1 MEAGSLLGD
10 TFRIEEPL
18 GEGGMGAVYAAR
30 HVRTSKRYAVKVLH
44 PDRAQGSADAV
55 ARFKREAAALSG
67 LGHPGIV
74 AIHDFARTEDGID
87 YLVMD
92 LLAGEDLAQR
102 LKRDGPMSFAK
113 ALELLKPIAAALN
126 VAHRAGIVHRDLKP
140 GNIFIVR
147 ADGVADRPM
156 ILDFGLVKFAD
167 HLPDEPLTASG
178 VVMGT
183 PAYLSPEQALGQDLD
198 HRTDIYALATLFYEL
213 VTGATPFE
221 ATTMTALLLKIMT
234 APPPALSTRAIV
246 PDHVDAVMSR
256 ALSKDLNERFDS
268 ATDFAAA
275 LEQATQTARDESDPG
290 QLLLPNAPTMQA
302 TAAVTPEAVPIAQR
316 PQKKSRLGA
325 LLAGVGLLAVVA
337 AGAWYAGSTTSTLT
351 PANREPTTI
360 VTEEVLES
368 PTLVA
373 PSPREEAAPVEAPEV
388 EEVPVVEEALVAEAP
403 DTRMTSPARHPN
415 ADRPRRTAMTSPAA
429 AEIPES
435 PEDGVATAMS
445 SLPAPSSVP
454 TTAPT
459 SAPAAAPNP
468 AVAEANRLQVVRY
481 EAQVGEIT
489 RLLALLPR
497 IRREFVG
504 LSAGRKP
511 ALCDSGVRAQLS
523 DHSDVSVVV
532 SRRQSLRDGIQRVCD
547 PFGQLLDPP
556 PPLRA
561 QIARIDQ
568 SLDRAEEMA
577 RDRTVS
583 TNTPVAIADDV
594 VTAVRDARAALQ
606 GVSGG
611 QRPFPCNDAVFTR
624 LRRLGS
630 AGNTWSGAAANRV
643 VQARDRICRR
653 LGMDAAQLRQREQQF
668 TRQLDDT
675 EGILRQTQRTLQRV
689 ADRLRAI

>member
-30 HVRTSKRYAVKVLH
+30 HVRTEKRYAVKVLH

-74 AIHDFARTEDGID
+74 AIHDFARTEEGID

-126 VAHRAGIVHRDLKP
+126 VAHQAGIVHRDLKP
-140 GNIFIVR
+140 GNIFIAR
-147 ADGVADRPM
+147 ADGVPDRPM

-167 HLPDEPLTASG
+167 QLPDEPLTASG

-183 PAYLSPEQALGQDLD
+183 PAYLSPEQALGQALD
-198 HRTDIYALATLFYEL
+198 HRTDVYALATLFYEM

-246 PDHVDAVMSR
+246 PDHVDAVMAR

-275 LEQATQTARDESDPG
+275 LEAATQTARDESDPG
-290 QLLLPNAPTMQA
+290 KLLLPNAPTMQA
-302 TAAVTPEAVPIAQR
+302 TAAVTPEAVPIAER
-316 PQKKSRLGA
+316 PQKSRLGA
-325 LLAGVGLLAVVA
+325 LIAGVGLLGVVA
-337 AGAWYAGSTTSTLT
+337 AGAWYAGTTTTTTTTMSDPPT
-351 PANREPTTI
+351 PI
-360 VTEEVLES
+360 VGEEVPES
-368 PTLVA
+368 PMLVA
-373 PSPREEAAPVEAPEV
+373 PPPTAPIPNEAPEPVEAAVVEAEVAEATVAEASETSSGRDTARRPRRAAVMSAAAAEMHDSPSALVLAAPV
-388 EEVPVVEEALVAEAP
+388 
-403 DTRMTSPARHPN
+403 
-415 ADRPRRTAMTSPAA
+415 
-429 AEIPES
+429 
-435 PEDGVATAMS
+435 GMS
-445 SLPAPSSVP
+445 SPSAPA
-454 TTAPT
+454 T
-459 SAPAAAPNP
+459 APAAAPNP

-481 EAQVGEIT
+481 EAQVAEID

-497 IRREFVG
+497 LRREFVG

-511 ALCDSGVRAQLS
+511 ALCESGVRAQLAE
-523 DHSDVSVVV
+523 HSDVSVVV
-532 SRRQSLRDGIQRVCD
+532 SRRQSLRDGIERVCD
-547 PFGQLLDPP
+547 PFEQVLDPP
-556 PPLRA
+556 PPVRA

-577 RDRTVS
+577 RDRSVS
-583 TNTPVAIADDV
+583 TNTPIAIADDV
-594 VTAVRDARAALQ
+594 VTAVRDARAVLQ
-606 GVSGG
+606 GVAGG

-643 VQARDRICRR
+643 VQARNRICSS

-668 TRQLDDT
+668 SRQLDDT
-675 EGILRQTQRTLQRV
+675 EGVLRQTQRTLQRV
-689 ADRLRAI
+689 ADRLGAIE

>member
-30 HVRTSKRYAVKVLH
+30 HVRTAKRYAVKVLH

-74 AIHDFARTEDGID
+74 AIHDFARTEEGID

-126 VAHRAGIVHRDLKP
+126 VAHQAGIVHRDLKP
-140 GNIFIVR
+140 GNIFIAR
-147 ADGVADRPM
+147 AAGVADRPM

-198 HRTDIYALATLFYEL
+198 HRTDVYALATLFYEM

-234 APPPALSTRAIV
+234 APPPPLSTRAIV

-256 ALSKDLNERFDS
+256 ALSKDLEERFDS

-275 LEQATQTARDESDPG
+275 LEAATQTARDESDPG
-290 QLLLPNAPTMQA
+290 KLLLPNAPTMQA
-302 TAAVTPEAVPIAQR
+302 TAAVTPEAVPIATR
-316 PQKKSRLGA
+316 PEKSRLGA
-325 LLAGVGLLAVVA
+325 LIAGLGLLGVVA
-337 AGAWYAGSTTSTLT
+337 AGAWYAGTTTTTAPTNGPPT
-351 PANREPTTI
+351 PV
-360 VTEEVLES
+360 VTQEVLD
-368 PTLVA
+368 PALVA
-373 PSPREEAAPVEAPEV
+373 PTPTEEAASPAEA
-388 EEVPVVEEALVAEAP
+388 EAIVAEAVVAEATVA
-403 DTRMTSPARHPN
+403 DTSEPSRMTSSASEPRTV
-415 ADRPRRTAMTSPAA
+415 DRPRRAPVMVAAADMRESPSHVVPAAPAATSPSA
-429 AEIPES
+429 
-435 PEDGVATAMS
+435 
-445 SLPAPSSVP
+445 PAPSTP
-454 TTAPT
+454 ATAP
-459 SAPAAAPNP
+459 SVVPSP

-481 EAQVGEIT
+481 EAQVAEIT

-497 IRREFVG
+497 LRREFVG

-511 ALCDSGVRAQLS
+511 ALCESGVRAQLAE
-523 DHSDVSVVV
+523 HSDVSVVV
-532 SRRQSLRDGIQRVCD
+532 SRRQSLRDGIERVCD
-547 PFGQLLDPP
+547 PFEQVLDPP
-556 PPLRA
+556 PPVRA

-577 RDRTVS
+577 RDRSVS

-594 VTAVRDARAALQ
+594 VTAVRDARAVLQ
-606 GVSGG
+606 GVAGG

-643 VQARDRICRR
+643 VQARNRICSR

-668 TRQLDDT
+668 SRQLDDT
-675 EGILRQTQRTLQRV
+675 EGVLRQTERTLQRV
-689 ADRLRAI
+689 ADRLRAIE